1 MLARPPRAR
10 ACAAHRPHAPAG
22 RCAAQRCRIPQPC
35 RRGRGPGRL
44 LRQAG
49 RHPRLVGGGP
59 ARTRRGRRPGARQ
72 LAGIAADAGF
82 ADQAHF
88 TREFRGL
95 TGVTPADWLRA
106 APIQRNHV
114 RVGWCAF
121 RSLLHSGGE
130 LTWTAGRRERREWDT
145 EIGAREHFQVADDEH
160 LFGSFIGVFTQPGPV
175 QAWLAERVSQI
186 EVFHLP
192 SCGGPKLKCAA
203 G

>member
-22 RCAAQRCRIPQPC
+22 RCAAPRCRIPQPC

-59 ARTRRGRRPGARQ
+59 ARARRGRRGLCRPGAFHARVPRPHRRDAHR
-72 LAGIAADAGF
+72 LAARRTDTAQPWA
-82 ADQAHF
+82 
-88 TREFRGL
+88 RGL
-95 TGVTPADWLRA
+95 VRISVA
-106 APIQRNHV
+106 AAQWG
-114 RVGWCAF
+114 RVD
-121 RSLLHSGGE
+121 LDSG
-130 LTWTAGRRERREWDT
+130 TAGRREWDT

-186 EVFHLP
+186 DVFHLP
-192 SCGGPKLKCAA
+192 SCGDPKLKCAA